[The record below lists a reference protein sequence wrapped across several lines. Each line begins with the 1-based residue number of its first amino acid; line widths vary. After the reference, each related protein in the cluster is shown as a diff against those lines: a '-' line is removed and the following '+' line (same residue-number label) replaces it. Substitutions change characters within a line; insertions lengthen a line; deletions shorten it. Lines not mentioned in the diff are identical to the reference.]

1 VIKAPVVAQ
10 YFEHVINALAP
21 VKVELHHKLHARRVE
36 RFYERTEFTRR
47 VSLTLSAIARLR
59 RKMEGLSVAPVV
71 DALGPEGQLLK
82 LLRGQKPRMDGP
94 RRRIPAAERSELPP
108 AFNAYQKLESA
119 PNQRCLVIHSSEG
132 SSARKRLVV
141 NVNCQS
147 HRTLQHQIG
156 PIFTI
161 RRCADQNLSTL
172 TLIQRQSRATPSRDP
187 AAGSSV

>member
-1 VIKAPVVAQ
+1 MPHALIINIAHDHQALKCLQEDRSILEIPQREFRDDTLMHAHLVTLEQIDQNRLNFPQVIDPDVRVNKDS
-10 YFEHVINALAP
+10 
-21 VKVELHHKLHARRVE
+21 HAR
-36 RFYERTEFTRR
+36 
-47 VSLTLSAIARLR
+47 ARLR
-59 RKMEGLSVAPVV
+59 GAASAAGSLPPSAASCRPLSSS
-71 DALGPEGQLLK
+71 K
-82 LLRGQKPRMDGP
+82 
-94 RRRIPAAERSELPP
+94 LPP